1 MVAFQPRDQTM
12 DRVIVS
18 LWSFSF
24 QQYLAF
30 ALLLVLL
37 YRYTGM
43 MVCLALM
50 AVGISLWRVCYGEA
64 LPALLIL
71 LLIGSALGML
81 LFYAERYRTTRKT
94 PRLYAE

>member
-1 MVAFQPRDQTM
+1 M
-12 DRVIVS
+12 S
-18 LWSFSF
+18 LWSLSF

-37 YRYTGM
+37 YRFTGM
-43 MVCLALM
+43 MMCLAVIT
-50 AVGISLWRVCYGEA
+50 VGLSLWRVCYGEP

-71 LLIGSALGML
+71 LLIGSALGIL
-81 LFYAERYRTTRKT
+81 FFYAERYRTTRKT